1 MIFDNL
7 LVTTASEEGSKNR
20 RTGFVIE
27 GEERT
32 SIISSTISDSRSWSI
47 LGSGASDMKTCER
60 EAFVTLASND
70 NLTGT
75 FMVVGFKVDPCSSVV
90 DEGPQKAAP
99 HEQIKVNC
107 NMPL

>member
-7 LVTTASEEGSKNR
+7 LVTTASEVGSKNR
-20 RTGFVIE
+20 RTGFVIV

-32 SIISSTISDSRSWSI
+32 NIISSTISGSRSWSI
-47 LGSGASDMKTCER
+47 LGSRASDMKTCER
-60 EAFVTLASND
+60 DAFVTLATND

-75 FMVVGFKVDPCSSVV
+75 
-90 DEGPQKAAP
+90 P
-99 HEQIKVNC
+99 HEQIEVNC

>member
-1 MIFDNL
+1 MNMIFDNL
-7 LVTTASEEGSKNR
+7 LVTTVSEEGSKNR

-32 SIISSTISDSRSWSI
+32 SISSRSWSI

-60 EAFVTLASND
+60 DAFVTLASND

-75 FMVVGFKVDPCSSVV
+75 FMVVGFKVDPCSSVPH
-90 DEGPQKAAP
+90 EGAQKAAP

>member
-32 SIISSTISDSRSWSI
+32 SISSRSWSI
-47 LGSGASDMKTCER
+47 LGSGASDMKTCGR
-60 EAFVTLASND
+60 DAFVTLASND

-75 FMVVGFKVDPCSSVV
+75 FMVVGFKVDPCRSVM
-90 DEGPQKAAP
+90 DGAQKAAP